1 MYYALNIYTQKM
13 TNTTEKYNDNNNE
26 ETELN
31 SCLVICID
39 EYDDDGTIDT
49 RVFVSYNEAEEMYI
63 INGKRLDIAK
73 NDKNVKSVFFQP
85 FMFCAESSNDVLDF
99 LSLILDIKRTFSYTL
114 FNYNNLSYDKNDI
127 TYSFMEE
134 NIDRRY
140 EIAAYDHVTYSRKIF
155 RQLVR
160 VTKLMYNKI

>member
-1 MYYALNIYTQKM
+1 MT
-13 TNTTEKYNDNNNE
+13 TNTKKETFFNINYGDDSDSDE

-49 RVFVSYNEAEEMYI
+49 RVFVSYNEADKMYI
-63 INGKRLDIAK
+63 INGKRIDIAK
-73 NDKNVKSVFFQP
+73 NIKTDFFQP

-160 VTKLMYNKI
+160 VTKLMYNKK

>member
-1 MYYALNIYTQKM
+1 M
-13 TNTTEKYNDNNNE
+13 TNTTEKYDDDDNNNE

-49 RVFVSYNEAEEMYI
+49 RVFVSYNDAEQMYI

-73 NDKNVKSVFFQP
+73 NDKNDKTGFFQP

-160 VTKLMYNKI
+160 VTKLMYNKK

>member
-1 MYYALNIYTQKM
+1 
-13 TNTTEKYNDNNNE
+13 
-26 ETELN
+26 
-31 SCLVICID
+31 LVICID

-49 RVFVSYNEAEEMYI
+49 RVFVSYNDAEQMYI

-73 NDKNVKSVFFQP
+73 NDKNDKTGFFQP

-127 TYSFMEE
+127 TYSFMDE

-160 VTKLMYNKI
+160 VTKLMYNKK

>member
-1 MYYALNIYTQKM
+1 
-13 TNTTEKYNDNNNE
+13 
-26 ETELN
+26 
-31 SCLVICID
+31 
-39 EYDDDGTIDT
+39 
-49 RVFVSYNEAEEMYI
+49 VSYNEAEEMYI

-73 NDKNVKSVFFQP
+73 NVKTDFFQP

-127 TYSFMEE
+127 TYSFMED

-160 VTKLMYNKI
+160 VTKLMYNKK

>member
-1 MYYALNIYTQKM
+1 MTTTTKKDTFFNINYG
-13 TNTTEKYNDNNNE
+13 DDSDSDE

-73 NDKNVKSVFFQP
+73 NVKTDFFQP

-127 TYSFMEE
+127 TYSFMED

-160 VTKLMYNKI
+160 VTKLMYNKK

>member
-13 TNTTEKYNDNNNE
+13 TNTTEKYDDNNNE

-31 SCLVICID
+31 SCLVLCID

-49 RVFVSYNEAEEMYI
+49 RVFVSYNEAEQMYI

-73 NDKNVKSVFFQP
+73 TVKNVKTVFFQP

-140 EIAAYDHVTYSRKIF
+140 EIAAYDHVTYSKKIF
-155 RQLVR
+155 RQCV
-160 VTKLMYNKI
+160 

>member
-1 MYYALNIYTQKM
+1 M
-13 TNTTEKYNDNNNE
+13 TNTTEKYDDNNNE

-31 SCLVICID
+31 SCLVLCID

-49 RVFVSYNEAEEMYI
+49 RVFVSYNEAEQMYI

-73 NDKNVKSVFFQP
+73 TVKTVFFQP

-127 TYSFMEE
+127 TYSFMDE

-160 VTKLMYNKI
+160 VTKLMYNKK

>member
-1 MYYALNIYTQKM
+1 M
-13 TNTTEKYNDNNNE
+13 TNTTEKYDDDNNNE

-49 RVFVSYNEAEEMYI
+49 RVFVSYNDAEQMYI

-73 NDKNVKSVFFQP
+73 NDKNDKTDFFQP

-127 TYSFMEE
+127 TYSFMDE

-160 VTKLMYNKI
+160 VTKLMYNKK

>member
-1 MYYALNIYTQKM
+1 M
-13 TNTTEKYNDNNNE
+13 TNTTEKYDDDDNNNE

-73 NDKNVKSVFFQP
+73 NDKNNKNVKTVFFQP

-127 TYSFMEE
+127 TYSFMED

-160 VTKLMYNKI
+160 VTKLMYNKK

>member
-1 MYYALNIYTQKM
+1 M
-13 TNTTEKYNDNNNE
+13 TNTTEKYDDDDDNNNE

-49 RVFVSYNEAEEMYI
+49 RVFVSYNDAEQMYI

-73 NDKNVKSVFFQP
+73 NDKNDKTGFFQP

-127 TYSFMEE
+127 TYSFMDE

-160 VTKLMYNKI
+160 VTKLMYNKK

>member
-1 MYYALNIYTQKM
+1 M
-13 TNTTEKYNDNNNE
+13 TNTTEKYDDDDDDNNNE

-49 RVFVSYNEAEEMYI
+49 RVFVSYNDAEQMYI

-73 NDKNVKSVFFQP
+73 NDKNDKTCFFQP

-160 VTKLMYNKI
+160 VTKLMYNKK

>member
-1 MYYALNIYTQKM
+1 MT
-13 TNTTEKYNDNNNE
+13 TNTKKETFFNINYGDDSDSDE

-39 EYDDDGTIDT
+39 EYDDDRTIDT

-73 NDKNVKSVFFQP
+73 NDKNVKTVFFQP
-85 FMFCAESSNDVLDF
+85 FMFCADSSNDVLDF

-160 VTKLMYNKI
+160 VTKLMYNKK

>member
-1 MYYALNIYTQKM
+1 M
-13 TNTTEKYNDNNNE
+13 TTIAKRHTFFNNDE

-31 SCLVICID
+31 SCLVLCIEEHD
-39 EYDDDGTIDT
+39 NSNVNSDDNINDNISIDT
-49 RVFVSYNEAEEMYI
+49 RIFISYNEADKMYI
-63 INGKRLDIAK
+63 INGKRLDLI
-73 NDKNVKSVFFQP
+73 NNVKTDFCQP

-127 TYSFMEE
+127 TYSFMED